1 MCAWHTAHRGVLC
14 AVCAVLCVL
23 CTQAGARDTALLAN
37 PDVPVTI
44 YSEAVASKTY
54 GGTFSGTAALNGA
67 SPFGKATNFS
77 KPMGDYSKVVI
88 DE

>member
-1 MCAWHTAHRGVLC
+1 MLC
-14 AVCAVLCVL
+14 CCTCV
-23 CTQAGARDTALLAN
+23 QAGARDTSVLPN

-54 GGTFSGTAALNGA
+54 GGTFSGTAALNSV

-77 KPMGDYSKVVI
+77 KPMGDYAKVVI